1 MVAGLFGMFFLGAIY
16 MQKVLGYDALEVG
29 LAFLPVA
36 VLIGALSL
44 GLSAQLN
51 MRYGARATLLPGLGL
66 VVAGLLWFARSPVDA
81 TYAVDL
87 LPVMIVFGVG
97 AGLCFP
103 SLMTLAMSSA
113 TPSESGLA
121 SGLVNTTTQIGGA
134 LGLAVVA
141 TLSSTR
147 TKDLLAA
154 GHSNAAAMT
163 SGFHLAFLV
172 GAGLVLAAMAV
183 AVIVLEPVRAPRQPS
198 SDPAPRHPQPEVLSE
213 TA

>member
-1 MVAGLFGMFFLGAIY
+1 
-16 MQKVLGYDALEVG
+16 
-29 LAFLPVA
+29 
-36 VLIGALSL
+36 
-44 GLSAQLN
+44 
-51 MRYGARATLLPGLGL
+51 
-66 VVAGLLWFARSPVDA
+66 
-81 TYAVDL
+81 
-87 LPVMIVFGVG
+87 MIVLGVG

-121 SGLVNTTTQIGGA
+121 SGLVNTTTQVGGA
-134 LGLAVVA
+134 LGLAVVV

-154 GHSNAAAMT
+154 GHSPASALT

-172 GAGLVLAAMAV
+172 GAGLVAV
-183 AVIVLEPVRAPRQPS
+183 AIAVAALVLEPVRAPSEAVAEP
-198 SDPAPRHPQPEVLSE
+198 PPRRPHAEPVSE